1 MVNLNTKLEFYLPII
16 KMKNVDL
23 YESFVSRDDE
33 ENDPEMA
40 LSEFIGE
47 IWPEINK
54 YLDDNGLESD
64 YLIADP
70 ESFIIE
76 YWPKTM
82 NGAIPSRISYI
93 IDALKEKLES
103 EMQIGIS
110 WSFGPNGNA
119 QRLIFTLDSEI
130 EPDAVTDKILRVK
143 KALKFT

>member
-1 MVNLNTKLEFYLPII
+1 MVNRNTKLEFYPPII

-23 YESFVSRDDE
+23 YESFPYRDDE
-33 ENDPEMA
+33 DESSEET
-40 LSEFIGE
+40 LSEFIQE
-47 IWPEINK
+47 IWEDIKN

-64 YLIADP
+64 YLIADS

-76 YWPKTM
+76 YWPKSM

-93 IDALKEKLES
+93 IDELKEKLEK

-130 EPDAVTDKILRVK
+130 EPDSVTDKILRVK
-143 KALKFT
+143 KALKFI

>member
-1 MVNLNTKLEFYLPII
+1 MVNRNTKLEFYLPII

-23 YESFVSRDDE
+23 YESFPYRDDE
-33 ENDPEMA
+33 DGNSEEA
-40 LSEFIGE
+40 LAEFIQE
-47 IWPEINK
+47 IWEDIKN

-64 YLIADP
+64 YLIADS

-76 YWPKTM
+76 YWPKSM
-82 NGAIPSRISYI
+82 NGAIPARISYI
-93 IDALKEKLES
+93 IDDLKERLEK

-130 EPDAVTDKILRVK
+130 EQDSITDKILKVK